1 MDIVRPDGELI
12 YADEE
17 TLVHEEGDSLLITHV
32 EDIEPV
38 MAEVNEARKLDNN
51 GFSEKRTMRYLGSV
65 PLSTILARPE
75 LADDNE
81 LRKYLRRR
89 ERLRAVPAQSI

>member
-1 MDIVRPDGELI
+1 MEVVRPDGELI
-12 YADEE
+12 FSDEE
-17 TLVHEEGDSLLITHV
+17 TLVHEDGDSLLITNV

-51 GFSEKRTMRYLGSV
+51 GFSKGRTMRYLGSV
-65 PLSTILARPE
+65 PLSTLIKRPE

-89 ERLRAVPAQSI
+89 SRLRAVPAQSI

>member
-1 MDIVRPDGELI
+1 MESIRTDGELI

-17 TLVHEEGDSLLITHV
+17 TLVHEKGDSLLITNV

-38 MAEVNEARKLDNN
+38 MAEVHEARKLNNN
-51 GFSEKRTMRYLGSV
+51 GFSNKRTMRYLGSV
-65 PLSTILARPE
+65 PLSTLLKHPE

-89 ERLRAVPAQSI
+89 ERLRAVPGQSF